1 MWKSWDFPTSALLKL
16 DCPWMSISPAVERLY
31 FVEVTGV
38 DQNFLSGTLLKSLL
52 EDDQSD
58 RSLINYVG
66 KLERSQI
73 PRDVDSLFP

>member
-1 MWKSWDFPTSALLKL
+1 
-16 DCPWMSISPAVERLY
+16 MSISPAVERLY